1 MLSSSYSNVS
11 LISYMKL
18 QHQMKKN
25 LKKEKEEEEV
35 ETDEEK
41 ENEWNA
47 EEPSFMET

>member
-18 QHQMKKN
+18 QHQMKKS
-25 LKKEKEEEEV
+25 LKKEKEEEIEM
-35 ETDEEK
+35 EEEE